1 MKTRLLAT
9 LLLAAVAPA
18 FATEAPCATPAH
30 RAFDFWIGTWDVA
43 RPDGTLAGRNRIE
56 AVLGGCAL
64 HESWVGASGY
74 SGHSYN
80 VYDAARNLWHQTW
93 VDSTGTPLFLEGGL
107 RDGRMVLQGE
117 QASKDG
123 KALHRITWTPL
134 PGGQVR
140 QHWELSKDA
149 GRNWQTLFDGRYTR
163 VKGAAPRPQ

>member
-18 FATEAPCATPAH
+18 FAAEPPCATPAH

-56 AVLGGCAL
+56 AVLGGC
-64 HESWVGASGY
+64 
-74 SGHSYN
+74 
-80 VYDAARNLWHQTW
+80 
-93 VDSTGTPLFLEGGL
+93 
-107 RDGRMVLQGE
+107 
-117 QASKDG
+117 
-123 KALHRITWTPL
+123 
-134 PGGQVR
+134 
-140 QHWELSKDA
+140 KDA